1 MNYLEVK
8 NRIESAL
15 PFPTQGLVGR
25 QIVDSF
31 RARQLG
37 AAALNVKGWPFLKRT
52 AARRNDGGYDTGSVE
67 VAQGSRAVT
76 GSGTTWEA
84 KMLGWSFA
92 PAAGRT
98 ELYTVA
104 TTAASA
110 FTLDRPYEGDS
121 GSGLEYRV
129 WDPYI
134 TAPSDLQRWQSI
146 AFEAGGRQ
154 LGHASLGL
162 VRGVWPD
169 PRAFGSAM
177 LTCLGPPTTDAKQ
190 STGTVGITAASA
202 TVTLAGATW
211 PEDVVG
217 HHLRFGNERPLYR
230 VKTRDSD
237 TGLTLFRNY
246 GGNIAASGLS
256 YELDPP
262 GALQLEVNYPQE
274 DRYALKIEYF
284 CEPEELVND
293 TDPVEGDEFYASC
306 LCDLAIADV
315 LESNIDAGKMEAEM
329 VESLFTRAK
338 MYKQRGQSGLL
349 MLMRGETPAPERDM
363 VMRDCRYGH

>member
-1 MNYLEVK
+1 VNYLEVK

-15 PFPTQGLVGR
+15 PFPAQGLVKR

-37 AAALNVKGWPFLKRT
+37 AAAMNAKGWPFLKRT
-52 AARRNDGGYDTGSVE
+52 EARRNDGGYDTGSVE

-76 GSGTTWEA
+76 GTGTTWEA
-84 KMLGWSFA
+84 KMLGWRFA
-92 PAAGRT
+92 PQGGET
-98 ELYTVA
+98 EIYDIA

-110 FTLDRPYEGDS
+110 FTLDRPYEGESD
-121 GSGLEYRV
+121 SGLEYRV

-134 TAPSDLQRWQSI
+134 TAPSDLHAWQSI
-146 AFEAGGRQ
+146 GFEAGGRQ
-154 LGHASLGL
+154 IGHASLGV

-169 PRAFGSAM
+169 PRSFGSAI
-177 LTCLGPPTTDAKQ
+177 LTCLGPPSTDAKY
-190 STGTVGITAASA
+190 STGTVAITAASA
-202 TVTLAGATW
+202 TVTLSAGTW

-217 HHLRFGNERPLYR
+217 HHLRFGDESPLYR
-230 VKTRDSD
+230 VKSRDSD

-262 GALQLEVNYPQE
+262 GAIRIEVNYPQE

-284 CEPEELVND
+284 CIPEELVND
-293 TDPVEGDEFYASC
+293 ADPVEGEDLYQSC

-315 LESNIDAGKMEAEM
+315 LESNIDAGSMEQEM
-329 VESLFTRAK
+329 VQALFTRART
-338 MYKQRGQSGLL
+338 YRQRGQSGLV

-363 VMRDCRYGH
+363 VMKDCRYGY